1 MEAVAISAAA
11 FLIGLALFGI
21 FVGLYG
27 DDPFAVYR
35 TLYIGSFGSWFSI
48 QNTLTQA
55 APLMLTALCTAI
67 PARAGLLV
75 IGGEGALIMGGVAT
89 VVVGVNLTGF
99 PAPLAVIVICLA
111 GVKPT

>member
-27 DDPFAVYR
+27 DDPLAVYL

-75 IGGEGALIMGGVAT
+75 IGGEGGI
-89 VVVGVNLTGF
+89 
-99 PAPLAVIVICLA
+99 
-111 GVKPT
+111 